1 VHQGKSC
8 PGCALCLKK
17 YSDLYC
23 VTKEEA
29 VKKKTTSRQKSE
41 FLWGWLFILP
51 TMLGLIILNIYPM
64 IDTIRQSFYKT
75 GDFGKGNVFVGLKN
89 YEKVLGDA
97 EVWQSL
103 WNTVKY
109 AIVEVPVSI
118 VLALLLAVL
127 LNKKMKGRDVFRT
140 IFFLPMVVAPAAIA
154 MVWKWLYNS
163 NFGLINNAFNIK
175 VNWISDPK
183 IAIYS
188 IAVIGIWSVLGY
200 NMVLFLA
207 GLQEVPRDY
216 YEAASLDG
224 ANGWQ
229 QLINITIPLISP
241 TIFFVLVTRIIAAM
255 QVFDLIYMMIDLNNP
270 AWKKTESLVFL
281 FYKYSFEQSKKG
293 YGATVVVV
301 LLLLILILTVIQI
314 IGQKKWVH
322 YE

>member
-1 VHQGKSC
+1 MFI
-8 PGCALCLKK
+8 
-17 YSDLYC
+17 
-23 VTKEEA
+23 KEGT
-29 VKKKTTSRQKSE
+29 VKKQVTSRQRSE
-41 FLWGWLFILP
+41 FIWGWLFILP
-51 TMLGLIILNIYPM
+51 TMLGLIILNLYPM
-64 IDTIRQSFYKT
+64 VDTIRQSFYKT
-75 GDFGKGNVFVGLKN
+75 GDFGKGNVYVGLKN
-89 YEKVLGDA
+89 YQKVFGDT

-118 VLALLLAVL
+118 VIALLLAVL
-127 LNKKMKGRDVFRT
+127 LNKKLKGRDVFRT

-163 NFGLINNAFNIK
+163 NFGLINNVFHIK
-175 VNWISDPK
+175 VNWISDPR
-183 IAIYS
+183 IAIFS
-188 IAVIGIWSVLGY
+188 IAVIGIWSVIGY

-207 GLQEVPRDY
+207 GLQEVPRDF
-216 YEAASLDG
+216 YEAASIDG
-224 ANGWQ
+224 ASGWQ
-229 QLINITIPLISP
+229 QLISITIPLISP
-241 TIFFVLVTRIIAAM
+241 TIFFVLVTRIIGAM

-301 LLLLILILTVIQI
+301 LLVFILILTVLQL

-322 YE
+322 YD

>member
-1 VHQGKSC
+1 M
-8 PGCALCLKK
+8 
-17 YSDLYC
+17 
-23 VTKEEA
+23 
-29 VKKKTTSRQKSE
+29 KKKASSRQKSE

-51 TMLGLIILNIYPM
+51 TMIGLIVLNLYPM

-75 GDFGKGNVFVGLKN
+75 GDFGKGNIFVGLNN
-89 YEKVLGDA
+89 YEKVMGDS
-97 EVWQSL
+97 EVWQCL

-109 AIVEVPVSI
+109 AIVEVPFSVVI
-118 VLALLLAVL
+118 ALLLAVF
-127 LNKKMKGRDVFRT
+127 LNRKLKGRDLFRT

-163 NFGLINNAFNIK
+163 NFGLINNVFGINVK
-175 VNWISDPK
+175 WISDPK
-183 IAIYS
+183 LAIYS
-188 IAVIGIWSVLGY
+188 IAVIGIWSALGY

-229 QLINITIPLISP
+229 QLINITVPLISP
-241 TIFFVLVTRIIAAM
+241 TIFFVLVTRIIGAL

-293 YGATVVVV
+293 FGATVVVV
-301 LLLLILILTVIQI
+301 LLIVILILTGIQLY
-314 IGQKKWVH
+314 GQKKWVH

>member
-1 VHQGKSC
+1 
-8 PGCALCLKK
+8 
-17 YSDLYC
+17 
-23 VTKEEA
+23 
-29 VKKKTTSRQKSE
+29 VKKKASLRQKSE
-41 FLWGWLFILP
+41 FLWGWIFILP
-51 TMLGLIILNIYPM
+51 TMIGLGVLNIYPM
-64 IDTIRQSFYKT
+64 FNTIYQSFYKT
-75 GDFGKGNVFVGLKN
+75 GDFGKGNVFVGLAN
-89 YEKVLGDA
+89 YKKVFADA

-109 AIVEVPVSI
+109 AIVEVPFSVVI
-118 VLALLLAVL
+118 ALLLAVL
-127 LNKKMKGRDVFRT
+127 LNGKIKGRSAFRT

-163 NFGLINNAFNIK
+163 NFGLINNIFNINVK
-175 VNWISDPK
+175 WISDPNLAIFS
-183 IAIYS
+183 IAI
-188 IAVIGIWSVLGY
+188 IGIWSALGY

-224 ANGWQ
+224 ANGFN
-229 QLINITIPLISP
+229 QLIHITIPLISP
-241 TIFFVLVTRIIAAM
+241 TIFFVVVTRIIGAM

-293 YGATVVVV
+293 YGATVVIV
-301 LLLLILILTVIQI
+301 LLLVILALTGIQLY
-314 IGQKKWVH
+314 GQKKWVH

>member
-1 VHQGKSC
+1 M
-8 PGCALCLKK
+8 KK
-17 YSDLYC
+17 L
-23 VTKEEA
+23 
-29 VKKKTTSRQKSE
+29 TSRQKSE
-41 FLWGWLFILP
+41 FIWGWLFILP
-51 TMLGLIILNIYPM
+51 TMLGLFVLNIYPM

-75 GDFGKGNVFVGLKN
+75 GDFGKGNKFVGLAN
-89 YEKVLGDA
+89 YQKVLGDA
-97 EVWQSL
+97 EIWQTL

-109 AIVEVPVSI
+109 AIVEVPLSLVI
-118 VLALLLAVL
+118 ALLLAVL
-127 LNKKMKGRDVFRT
+127 LNKKLKGREVFRT

-163 NFGLINNAFNIK
+163 NFGLINNIFHIK

-188 IAVIGIWSVLGY
+188 IAAIGIWSVIGY

-207 GLQEVPRDY
+207 GLQEVPGDY

-224 ANGWQ
+224 ANGWH

-241 TIFFVLVTRIIAAM
+241 TIFFVLVTRIIGAM

-270 AWKKTESLVFL
+270 AWKKTQSLVFL

-301 LLLLILILTVIQI
+301 LLAVILLLTIVQL

>member
-1 VHQGKSC
+1 M
-8 PGCALCLKK
+8 
-17 YSDLYC
+17 
-23 VTKEEA
+23 
-29 VKKKTTSRQKSE
+29 KKKTTSRQKSE

-64 IDTIRQSFYKT
+64 IDTIKQSFYKT

-224 ANGWQ
+224 ANGWH